1 MAMMVVLGGF
11 IMDLEAV
18 VLEVV
23 QVEIVVVT
31 LVMVVVVMVM
41 VLMWGG
47 VGIIDYAM
55 TCQDVSGGD
64 GGVGAFITDLQVL
77 EVIQVRKCAGGYVVA
92 MAVVLG
98 EMLKLLAEQ
107 LAGEVMAEM
116 ASDPY

>member
-1 MAMMVVLGGF
+1 M
-11 IMDLEAV
+11 
-18 VLEVV
+18 
-23 QVEIVVVT
+23 
-31 LVMVVVVMVM
+31 
-41 VLMWGG
+41 GG

-77 EVIQVRKCAGGYVVA
+77 EVIQVRVLLVAVVMVA
-92 MAVVLG
+92 MAVVL
-98 EMLKLLAEQ
+98 EVLVLAEQ